1 VNAAPRGPCLGAHG
15 RDVAGWGV
23 LRDGARGTMAA
34 LHPGMMHAL
43 WMTVP
48 AALAVSLFV
57 ATLRLQ
63 GSR

>member
-1 VNAAPRGPCLGAHG
+1 MNAAPRGACPPAHG
-15 RDVAGWGV
+15 REGGS
-23 LRDGARGTMAA
+23 RGKSGSARGTGAA
-34 LHPGMMHAL
+34 HREGMMHAL
-43 WMTVP
+43 WMTLP

>member
-1 VNAAPRGPCLGAHG
+1 MNAAPRGPCLAAHE
-15 RDVAGWGV
+15 RAARRARPAVIP
-23 LRDGARGTMAA
+23 RGTGAA
-34 LHPGMMHAL
+34 LPGGMMHAL
-43 WMTVP
+43 WMILP

>member
-1 VNAAPRGPCLGAHG
+1 MNAAPRGLCLGTHG
-15 RDVAGWGV
+15 RASPEPRMLARAG
-23 LRDGARGTMAA
+23 GTTAA

-43 WMTVP
+43 WMSVP
-48 AALAVSLFV
+48 AALAVTLFV

>member
-1 VNAAPRGPCLGAHG
+1 MLAR
-15 RDVAGWGV
+15 
-23 LRDGARGTMAA
+23 ARGTTAA

-43 WMTVP
+43 WMSVP